1 MLLCTVETQHNCR
14 MIRFNSGYYFSVFNL
29 IGTLTRNPVFSE
41 LTVWSSLSPGK
52 VLFIWIPYSP
62 NINKVKIQTKS
73 LWLFTEQ
80 SRFQS
85 KVTPKSS
92 PTITFFFSG
101 SQTKLSHLSC
111 IISKNAHWSRT
122 LFGALTFTNTYLTP
136 VSVQLQLIITEL
148 VSKWARGI
156 NEQLLKTSG
165 ADVLSSREKLKI
177 PQRGGTPPRSPRTSE
192 A

>member
-41 LTVWSSLSPGK
+41 LTVWSSLSPCK

-62 NINKVKIQTKS
+62 NINTVKIQTKS

-92 PTITFFFSG
+92 PTITFFFWISNKIIPFIMYHFKKC
-101 SQTKLSHLSC
+101 TLITNLIRYVNIYEHIFDSC
-111 IISKNAHWSRT
+111 
-122 LFGALTFTNTYLTP
+122 
-136 VSVQLQLIITEL
+136 
-148 VSKWARGI
+148 
-156 NEQLLKTSG
+156 
-165 ADVLSSREKLKI
+165 
-177 PQRGGTPPRSPRTSE
+177 
-192 A
+192 

>member
-92 PTITFFFSG
+92 PTITFFFLDLKQNYPIYHASF
-101 SQTKLSHLSC
+101 QKMH
-111 IISKNAHWSRT
+111 IDHEP
-122 LFGALTFTNTYLTP
+122 Y
-136 VSVQLQLIITEL
+136 SV
-148 VSKWARGI
+148 R
-156 NEQLLKTSG
+156 
-165 ADVLSSREKLKI
+165 
-177 PQRGGTPPRSPRTSE
+177 
-192 A
+192 